1 MTTPSIIIFTIA
13 AAFYALAWVYIR
25 RLVRDVNASPGEKPV
40 SLWWWLSGWK
50 PHRSLY
56 PASAVRKRILGC
68 ISAAVALLLV
78 VFVIEAR
85 QMFMRV
91 NLR

>member
-1 MTTPSIIIFTIA
+1 MTTPSIIIFSVA
-13 AAFYALAWVYIR
+13 AVFYVMAWVYIR
-25 RLVRDVNASPGEKPV
+25 RLVRDVNASPGQKPV

-50 PHRSLY
+50 PHRTLY
-56 PASAVRKRILGC
+56 PASGVRKRVLGC
-68 ISAAVALLLV
+68 ISAAVALGLV

-85 QMFMRV
+85 HMFTRL